1 VRGFAFI
8 NAADSHPLIVPRIRN
23 YLADVLK
30 IDEVGRTRWIQHWL
44 DTGLQAME
52 KLLAEKNPTGKFC
65 HGESPTM
72 ADICLVTQVTPAQLF
87 KTDLAPYPRVMSIYH
102 SMSIPA
108 FAEAH
113 PRKQPD
119 FVGQ

>member
-1 VRGFAFI
+1 
-8 NAADSHPLIVPRIRN
+8 
-23 YLADVLK
+23 
-30 IDEVGRTRWIQHWL
+30 
-44 DTGLQAME
+44 ME

-87 KTDLAPYPRVMSIYH
+87 KTDLAPYPRVMSIYNH